1 MELYIICKCGAVC
14 FQCLRKKRAIFLFEF
29 ADIFYV
35 NVGNTYCDELAFG
48 EREVFSQKTVLSFTS
63 YKSNRVLFFVVFS

>member
-1 MELYIICKCGAVC
+1 MSDGIIYICKCGAVC
-14 FQCLRKKRAIFLFEF
+14 FQCLRKKNKKRTIFVFDF

-48 EREVFSQKTVLSFTS
+48 ESEVFFQKL
-63 YKSNRVLFFVVFS
+63 